1 MHVKKQQVNHS
12 AKEKLPLAVYIT
24 TVVGFF
30 VAIGYGLIVPAIPL
44 FAESFGVSNAA
55 VGFIVSAFAFSR
67 FSSGVVA
74 GKSVEKFGERLT
86 LGVGLFIVAASSFL
100 SGLAQNFWQLLVF
113 RALGG
118 IGSMAFSVS
127 ASAIIMRVSS
137 NSQRGRAQATYNAG
151 FLLGTMAGPAFG
163 GILTTISLRIPF
175 FVYTATLTAGGAT
188 ALIFLREKNL
198 TYRHNV
204 VNNQNQIKFR
214 EAIKLFPF
222 RAALVFAFLT
232 NWVTFGLRNSVLPLF
247 VKNQLH
253 STAAMVGYGFTVTAV
268 IQGLFLTFVGRLS
281 DLRGRRF
288 LLYIGWLATI
298 VAVSILIAATSVPAF
313 MISMAVFGVGAAFM
327 GTAHANIVGDIFG
340 GKAGKAIA
348 SWQMAGDAG
357 LIIGPI
363 VIGTLADTHSY
374 RTAFIASALFFAI
387 SIYFIVKMEETR
399 ESTGLLEKK

>member
-151 FLLGTMAGPAFG
+151 FLVGTMAGPAFG

-188 ALIFLREKNL
+188 ALIFLHEKNL
-198 TYRHNV
+198 THRHNV

-281 DLRGRRF
+281 DLRGRKF
-288 LLYIGWLATI
+288 LLYIGWVATI

-313 MISMAVFGVGAAFM
+313 MISMAVFGLGAAFM

>member
-118 IGSMAFSVS
+118 IGSMALSVS

-151 FLLGTMAGPAFG
+151 FLVGTMAGPAFG

-188 ALIFLREKNL
+188 ALIFLHEKNL
-198 TYRHNV
+198 THRHNV

-268 IQGLFLTFVGRLS
+268 IVGRLS
-281 DLRGRRF
+281 DLRGRKF

>member
-1 MHVKKQQVNHS
+1 MRAKKQQVNHS

-30 VAIGYGLIVPAIPL
+30 VAVGYGLIVPAIPL

-55 VGFIVSAFAFSR
+55 VGFIVSAFALSR
-67 FSSGVVA
+67 FSTGVVA

-86 LGVGLFIVAASSFL
+86 LGFGLFIVAFSSLL
-100 SGLAQNFWQLLVF
+100 SGFAHNYWQLLVF

-151 FLLGTMAGPAFG
+151 FLIGTMAGPAFG
-163 GILTTISLRIPF
+163 GILTSISLRIPF
-175 FVYTATLTAGGAT
+175 YVYAITLTFGGTT
-188 ALIFLREKNL
+188 ALIFLRDKNL
-198 TYRHNV
+198 APRHTAV
-204 VNNQNQIKFR
+204 APHEQIKFF

-232 NWVTFGLRNSVLPLF
+232 NWVTFGLRNSILPLF
-247 VKNQLH
+247 VTNQLH

-281 DLRGRRF
+281 DLRGRKF
-288 LLYIGWLATI
+288 LLYLGWIITVAAVLVLA
-298 VAVSILIAATSVPAF
+298 AATSIYAF
-313 MISMAVFGVGAAFM
+313 IFSMAIFGAGAAFM
-327 GTAHANIVGDIFG
+327 GTAHANIVGDLFG
-340 GKAGKAIA
+340 GKAGRAIA
-348 SWQMAGDAG
+348 TWQMAGDAG

-374 RTAFIASALFFAI
+374 KTAFIASAIFFAI

-399 ESTGLLEKK
+399 ESTGLSKKL